1 MIEINEG
8 HILLDNKRCVLIADD
23 DARILRSLKDFLQS
37 KNFAVME
44 AADGRKTLDTFYDN
58 NTKIDMILLDVMMP
72 HVDGLS
78 ALKEIREY
86 SAVPVIML
94 TAKGQEY
101 DQLNGFKTGADDYIP
116 KPFSPSLLLARMEA
130 VFKRVGKNEASV
142 AAGRVSVNTL
152 KRLVTIDS
160 SPLNLTPKEFD
171 LLNYFLLN
179 QALTVSREQILDAVW
194 GYDFEGDERTVDTHV
209 KQLRIKMDKYAGYI
223 KTIHKVGYKFE
234 VLEESNGKNND

>member
-1 MIEINEG
+1 
-8 HILLDNKRCVLIADD
+8 
-23 DARILRSLKDFLQS
+23 
-37 KNFAVME
+37 ME
-44 AADGRKTLDTFYDN
+44 AADGRTMLDTFYDN

-72 HVDGLS
+72 RIDGFS

-86 SAVPVIML
+86 SVVPVIML

-101 DQLNGFKTGADDYIP
+101 DQLNGFKSGADDYIP

-130 VFKRVGKNEASV
+130 VFKRVGKNEANLT
-142 AAGRVSVNTL
+142 AGGISVNTL
-152 KRLVTIDS
+152 KRLVAVDNA
-160 SPLNLTPKEFD
+160 PLDLTPKEFD

-194 GYDFEGDERTVDTHV
+194 GYDFEGDERTIDTHV
-209 KQLRIKMDKYAGYI
+209 KQLRIKMGKYAGYI

-234 VLEESNGKNND
+234 AVQESYDKNND